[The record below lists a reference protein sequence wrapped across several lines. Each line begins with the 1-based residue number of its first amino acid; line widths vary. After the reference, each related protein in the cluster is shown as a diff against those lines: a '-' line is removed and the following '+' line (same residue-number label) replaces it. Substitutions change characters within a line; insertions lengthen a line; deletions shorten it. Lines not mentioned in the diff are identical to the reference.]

1 MRPIAHMDRLELLK
15 EDIGKCVRCGTCRSI
30 CPVLRVSGRE
40 GGSARGKLTL
50 IKAYLDGTIG
60 LDEEYIKAIK
70 ECTLCMSCR
79 DSCPNGVR
87 TTGIIQ
93 AARVDAARKQ
103 GLPFIASLVLK
114 NIIDSTT
121 LMPLAMKL
129 AARLQGAFF
138 KDTLAETGL
147 IARFSLPLIGQGRL
161 VPQLAKTFFLE
172 LPDVRALSPENKDKA
187 VRPSAAT
194 TVAFYAG
201 CGINYLMPEVGVA
214 SLDVLRR
221 AGAKT
226 VVPGGQVC
234 CGMPLWSMGDAST
247 ARNLAIKNI
256 ETFEAIDCDYIVT
269 SCATCTYGLK
279 KMFKEILSDAE
290 PQLRSRVEAFA
301 AKVIDITALLAGK
314 LRAANMEGKGNDKG
328 RRTTVTYHD
337 PCHLNR
343 GLGVRNEPREM
354 LAKNKSLALKEMRF
368 PCSCCGLG
376 GGLAYSNYEMSMDV
390 MKRKAES
397 VRDSGAEV
405 VATACPGCIVQL
417 RDGLHRHGVKAD
429 VKHVVEL
436 L

>member
-1 MRPIAHMDRLELLK
+1 MDKLELLK
-15 EDIGKCVRCGTCRSI
+15 DDIERCVRCGTCRSI

-50 IKAYLDGTIG
+50 IKAYLDGKVG

-87 TTGIIQ
+87 TTDIIQ
-93 AARVDAARKQ
+93 AARVDAMEKQ
-103 GLPFIASLVLK
+103 GLPFIASFVLK

-129 AARLQGAFF
+129 ASRLQGAFF

-147 IARFSLPLIGQGRL
+147 ISRFSLPLVGQGRL

-172 LPDVRALSPENKDKA
+172 LPEVRALSPGNKDKA
-187 VRPSAAT
+187 VNPAAVT

-201 CGINYLMPEVGVA
+201 CGVNYLMPEVGVA

-221 AGAKT
+221 AGAKV
-226 VVPGGQVC
+226 VVPDGQVC
-234 CGMPLWSMGDAST
+234 CGMPLWSMGDIST
-247 ARNLAIKNI
+247 ARTLAMKNI
-256 ETFEAIDCDYIVT
+256 EAFEAIDCDYIVT

-279 KMFKEILSDAE
+279 KMFKDILPDGD
-290 PQLRSRVEAFA
+290 PQLRSRVEAFTS
-301 AKVIDITALLAGK
+301 KVIDITALLAGK
-314 LRAANMEGKGNDKG
+314 LRAAGMEGKADAQG
-328 RRTTVTYHD
+328 RRMTVTYHD

-354 LAKNKSLALKEMRF
+354 LAKNKSLVLKEMRF

-376 GGLAYSNYEMSMDV
+376 GGLGYSNYEMSMDV

-397 VRDSGAEV
+397 IRDSGAEV
-405 VATACPGCIVQL
+405 VATGCPGCIVQL
-417 RDGLHRHGVKAD
+417 RDGLHRHGVKAE

>member
-1 MRPIAHMDRLELLK
+1 MNRLELLK
-15 EDIGKCVRCGTCRSI
+15 DDIEKCVRCGTCRSI
-30 CPVLRVSGRE
+30 CPVLRVSGME

-50 IKAYLDGTIG
+50 IKAYLDGAIG

-87 TTGIIQ
+87 TTDIIH
-93 AARVDAARKQ
+93 AARVDATEKQ
-103 GLPFIASLVLK
+103 GLPLIASLILK

-121 LMPLAMKL
+121 FMPLAMKL
-129 AARLQGAFF
+129 ASRLQGAFF
-138 KDTLAETGL
+138 KDTLTETGL

-172 LPDVRALSPENKDKA
+172 LPEVRALSPENKDKA
-187 VRPSAAT
+187 VKPAGAT

-214 SLDVLRR
+214 SLDVLSR

-226 VVPGGQVC
+226 VVPNGQVC
-234 CGMPLWSMGDAST
+234 CGMPLWSMGDSST
-247 ARNLAIKNI
+247 ARTLAMKNI

-279 KMFKEILSDAE
+279 KMFKDILSDGD
-290 PQLRSRVEAFA
+290 PQLRSRVEAFTS
-301 AKVIDITALLAGK
+301 KVIDITALLAGR
-314 LRAANMEGKGNDKG
+314 LRAAGMEGKTNAKG

-376 GGLAYSNYEMSMDV
+376 GGLSYSNYEMSMDV

-397 VRDSGAEV
+397 IRDSGAEV

-417 RDGLHRHGVKAD
+417 RDGLHRHGVNVD

>member
-1 MRPIAHMDRLELLK
+1 MDRLELLK
-15 EDIGKCVRCGTCRSI
+15 DDIERCVRCGTCRSI

-87 TTGIIQ
+87 TTDIIH
-93 AARVDAARKQ
+93 AARVDVTEKQ
-103 GLPFIASLVLK
+103 GLPLIASLFLK

-121 LMPLAMKL
+121 LMPMAMKL
-129 AARLQGAFF
+129 ASRLQGAFF

-172 LPDVRALSPENKDKA
+172 LPEVRAFSPEGPENIGKA
-187 VRPSAAT
+187 VKPTAAT

-214 SLDVLRR
+214 SLDVLSR

-226 VVPGGQVC
+226 VVPNGQVC
-234 CGMPLWSMGDAST
+234 CGMPLWSMGDNST
-247 ARNLAIKNI
+247 ARTLAMKNI
-256 ETFEAIDCDYIVT
+256 EAFEAVACDYIVT

-279 KMFKEILSDAE
+279 KMFKEILSDAD
-290 PQLRSRVEAFA
+290 PQLRSRVEAFTS
-301 AKVIDITALLAGK
+301 KVIDITALLAGK
-314 LRAANMEGKGNDKG
+314 LRAAGMEGKTNAQG

-376 GGLAYSNYEMSMDV
+376 GGLSYSNYEMSMDV

-417 RDGLHRHGVKAD
+417 RDGLHRHGVKAE